1 MTKNKGERAAAY
13 IRVSTQEQ
21 KLHGLSLEAQKMK
34 LRDYAE
40 INNLQI
46 VSWYMDEGVSGRK
59 LIKNRPQLQ
68 KMIQDAEVGKFER
81 IIFVKL
87 DRFFRSVAEYHECMK
102 RIAPV
107 TWTTTE
113 EDYDLTTANGRMLVN
128 MKLTIAELEADQTGE
143 RIRLVNDYKVKS
155 GLPLV
160 GPQSLPFFLTLRK
173 VDGKKRVVKNPETE
187 AAAYDLLDHFEKYQS
202 KRATAL
208 YINKKY
214 NIPMDTKIIARV
226 LKSPML
232 YGQYRDNPNYCE
244 AYITKERFDR
254 IQLLS
259 KRNVRAKKQ
268 RVYILTGLI
277 KCPVC
282 GNLLSGCSS
291 IYKNKLGEQLD
302 SKYYRCTAHY
312 QSNRCSFHFSVGENK
327 IENQL
332 LTYVEKFFHDLK
344 IREYNTSCKSSS
356 SGVIDLNKI
365 QAEINRL
372 NYSWQKGRIQNV
384 EDYDRQYEQLIGT
397 LHQAQ
402 ETQKKADSRDFSYI
416 DDILTDGWKPLYEAL
431 DNTKKQ
437 AFWRSFIKSI
447 ELEWDGDNKRIE
459 HIDFL

>member
-40 INNLQI
+40 RNSLQI
-46 VSWYMDEGVSGRK
+46 VNWYMDEGVSGRK

-68 KMIQDAEVGKFER
+68 MMIQDAEAGKFER

-214 NIPMDTKIIARV
+214 GIPMDTKIIAKV
-226 LKSPML
+226 LKNPML

-254 IQLLS
+254 IQVLS
-259 KRNVRAKKQ
+259 KRNIRTKKR

-291 IYKNKLGEQLD
+291 IYKNKSGEQLD

-312 QSNRCSFHFSVGENK
+312 QSTRCSFHFSVGENK

-332 LTYVEKFFHDLK
+332 LTYVEKFLHNLK
-344 IREYNTSCKSSS
+344 IQESKISCKSSS
-356 SGVIDLNKI
+356 ADVIDLNAI

-384 EDYDRQYEQLIGT
+384 EDYDRQYEQLINT

-402 ETQKKADSRDFSYI
+402 EAQNDTDSHDLSYI
-416 DDILTDGWKPLYEAL
+416 DDILADGWKSLYDAL
-431 DNTKKQ
+431 DDTNKQ

-447 ELEWDGDNKRIE
+447 ELEWDSNNRKIK